1 MLAITPNIL
10 AKFLNFCSKYVF
22 ILSLFL
28 FSIAAILI
36 ILLENDYYQGISF
49 KIMFVH
55 VPTAWL
61 SLLIFFT
68 MGVSSII
75 GLVFKSPTS
84 FTISRA
90 LSPIGLIMSIIV
102 LITGSIWGNLTWGT
116 YWVWDARLTSMLI
129 LAFIY
134 LGHILLLNSFDHFQ
148 KSDFAA
154 SILAIIGL
162 VNLPIVKFS
171 VDWWTTLHQG
181 ASVFKVG
188 GPSMTNDYLITLLLC
203 FAALFSLCFYWF
215 SNIFYIITENRRIE
229 RIKLLNQWVLWN
241 LSYYVMDFL
250 E

>member
-22 ILSLFL
+22 ILSSFL

-215 SNIFYIITENRRIE
+215 SNIFYIITESRRIE
-229 RIKLLNQWVLWN
+229 RIKLLNQ
-241 LSYYVMDFL
+241 
-250 E
+250 

>member
-10 AKFLNFCSKYVF
+10 SKFLNFCSKYVF

-28 FSIAAILI
+28 FSISAILI

-134 LGHILLLNSFDHFQ
+134 FGHILLLNSFDHFQ

-215 SNIFYIITENRRIE
+215 SNIFYIITESRRIE
-229 RIKLLNQWVLWN
+229 RIKLLNQ
-241 LSYYVMDFL
+241 
-250 E
+250 

>member
-28 FSIAAILI
+28 FSISAILI

-61 SLLIFFT
+61 SLIIFFT

-215 SNIFYIITENRRIE
+215 SNIFYIITESRRIE
-229 RIKLLNQWVLWN
+229 RIKLLNQ
-241 LSYYVMDFL
+241 
-250 E
+250 

>member
-1 MLAITPNIL
+1 MFAITPNSL
-10 AKFLNFCSKYVF
+10 SNFLNSISRYIVF
-22 ILSLFL
+22 LTIILLVVSGV
-28 FSIAAILI
+28 LI

-49 KIMFVH
+49 KIMFIH
-55 VPTAWL
+55 VPAAWL
-61 SLLIFFT
+61 SLLLFSI

-90 LSPIGLIMSIIV
+90 LSPIGFIMSIVV

-129 LAFIY
+129 LSFIY
-134 LGHILLLNSFDHFQ
+134 LGHILLLYSFDHFQ
-148 KSDFAA
+148 KADFAA

-181 ASVFKVG
+181 SSILKIG
-188 GPSMTNDYLITLLLC
+188 GPSVTTDYFITLLIS
-203 FAALFSLCFYWF
+203 FFSLFLLCIYWF
-215 SNIFYIITENRRIE
+215 SNIFYIIIENRKIE
-229 RIKLLNQWVLWN
+229 RSKLL
-241 LSYYVMDFL
+241 

>member
-10 AKFLNFCSKYVF
+10 SKFLNFCSKYVF

-61 SLLIFFT
+61 SLIIFFT

-181 ASVFKVG
+181 ASVFKIG

-215 SNIFYIITENRRIE
+215 SNIFYIINENRRIE
-229 RIKLLNQWVLWN
+229 RIKLLNQ
-241 LSYYVMDFL
+241 
-250 E
+250 

>member
-1 MLAITPNIL
+1 MLAITPSIL

-28 FSIAAILI
+28 FSIAVVLI

-61 SLLIFFT
+61 SLIIFFT

-215 SNIFYIITENRRIE
+215 SNIFYIITESRRIE
-229 RIKLLNQWVLWN
+229 RIKLLNQ
-241 LSYYVMDFL
+241 
-250 E
+250 

>member
-28 FSIAAILI
+28 SSIAAILI

-61 SLLIFFT
+61 SLIIFFT
-68 MGVSSII
+68 MGVSIII

-215 SNIFYIITENRRIE
+215 SNIFYIITESRRIE
-229 RIKLLNQWVLWN
+229 RIKLLNQ
-241 LSYYVMDFL
+241 
-250 E
+250 

>member
-1 MLAITPNIL
+1 MFAITPNSL
-10 AKFLNFCSKYVF
+10 SNFLNSISRYIVF
-22 ILSLFL
+22 LTTILLVVSGV
-28 FSIAAILI
+28 LI

-49 KIMFVH
+49 KIMFIH
-55 VPTAWL
+55 VPAAWL
-61 SLLIFFT
+61 SLLLFSI

-90 LSPIGLIMSIIV
+90 LSPIGFIMSIVV

-129 LAFIY
+129 LSFIY

-148 KSDFAA
+148 KADFAA

-181 ASVFKVG
+181 SSILKIG
-188 GPSMTNDYLITLLLC
+188 GPSVTTDYFITLLIS
-203 FAALFSLCFYWF
+203 FFSLFLLCIYWF
-215 SNIFYIITENRRIE
+215 SNIFYIIIENRKIE
-229 RIKLLNQWVLWN
+229 RSKLL
-241 LSYYVMDFL
+241 

>member
-28 FSIAAILI
+28 FSIAVVLI

-215 SNIFYIITENRRIE
+215 SNIFYIITESRRIE
-229 RIKLLNQWVLWN
+229 RIKLLNQ
-241 LSYYVMDFL
+241 
-250 E
+250 

>member
-10 AKFLNFCSKYVF
+10 SKFLNFCSKYVF

-28 FSIAAILI
+28 FSIAAFLI

-229 RIKLLNQWVLWN
+229 RIKLLNQ
-241 LSYYVMDFL
+241 
-250 E
+250 